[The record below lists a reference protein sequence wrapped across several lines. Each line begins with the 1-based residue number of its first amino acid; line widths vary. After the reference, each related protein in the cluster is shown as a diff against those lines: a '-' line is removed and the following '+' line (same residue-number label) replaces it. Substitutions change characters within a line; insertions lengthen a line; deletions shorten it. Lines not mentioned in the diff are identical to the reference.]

1 MRKALITGGTGA
13 IGRAVIEE
21 LAGLG
26 VEGYFTYYQNK
37 ELAGELE
44 KKYAFRSVELDF
56 RDAVSVREKV
66 KALFEKELTP
76 DILIHCAGI
85 GESKSITEISHE
97 DWLEICSVNAQS
109 VFIIIQELT
118 PRLMKAKC
126 GDIILLGALDRSQSI
141 KLPVHYSVSQGML
154 SSMAMS
160 VAKELG
166 SHNIKINMVAS
177 GLLDSGLSRHFDDKL
192 HEDYLKYS
200 CLKRKGKPHEVAAFV
215 SWLALNNSYISG
227 KVIPVNGGI

>member
-21 LAGLG
+21 LADLG
-26 VEGYFTYYQNK
+26 VEGYFTYHSNN

-44 KKYAFRSVELDF
+44 KKYPFRSVKLDF
-56 RDAVSVREKV
+56 REPVSLRDKV
-66 KALFEKELTP
+66 KALFVKELTP

-97 DWLEICSVNAQS
+97 DWLGVCAVNAQS
-109 VFIIIQELT
+109 VFLIIQELV
-118 PRLMKAKC
+118 PKLIKARQ
-126 GDIILLGALDRSQSI
+126 GDIILLGALDRCQSI

-154 SSMAMS
+154 SSMAMA

-177 GLLDSGLSRHFDDKL
+177 GLLDSGLSSHFDDSL
-192 HEDYLKYS
+192 HQDYLKYS
-200 CLKRKGKPHEVAAFV
+200 CLKRKGKAHEVAAFV
-215 SWLALNNSYISG
+215 SWLAMNNTYISG